1 MGVTRQDA
9 DLNFLGLSRILNLP
23 ASTANGHAVRHEQL
37 QEALSQ
43 IAALQSS
50 LQTPDPLDASANPNY
65 PASVAGANY
74 LVTVEGKIGGGSGID
89 VEVGDWI
96 ICKDDSVAGDH
107 ATVGSN
113 FFIIQRN
120 VVQATEAVLGFA
132 ALATTSE
139 AQLGT
144 NDTKIMTPLKVA
156 QAITAQSAAPP
167 HTQTIGDAIAQS
179 FVIVHNRGRLVCSVV
194 VWDTVNNNLVDV
206 AITFNT
212 TNQLTITTNS
222 VPANG
227 QYSIVVY

>member
-9 DLNFLGLSRILNLP
+9 DLNMLGLSKILNLP

-37 QEALSQ
+37 QDALSQ

-50 LQTPDPLDASANPNY
+50 LQTPQPLDASANPNY
-65 PASVAGANY
+65 PASVAGENY
-74 LVTVEGKIGGGSGID
+74 LITADGRVGGASGIV
-89 VEVGDWI
+89 VETGDWV
-96 ICKDDSVAGDH
+96 ICQTDSVAGDH
-107 ATVGSN
+107 ATVGAN

-120 VVQATEAVLGFA
+120 VVQATESVAGFA
-132 ALATTSE
+132 SIANTSE
-139 AQLGT
+139 AQGGT
-144 NDTKIMTPLKVA
+144 EDTKIMTALKVK

-167 HTQTIGDAIAQS
+167 HTQTIGDAVAQS
-179 FVIVHNRGRLVCSVV
+179 FVIVHNRGRLVSSVV
-194 VWDTVNNNLVDV
+194 VWDTVNNTLVDV
-206 AITFNT
+206 AVTFNT